1 MRAHKQHSIFNYRMI
16 QMVIVLCAVSLLP
29 IPYLLEAGTSTHLI
43 LIDVFTQIV
52 TLLTFLLIITV
63 IQRYFHTNKVFGL
76 PNLSSSVLFSGIS
89 LLIIYSLT
97 RYLSDDPGY
106 SQFVRL
112 SILIRGI
119 IILLSFLLITAVL
132 WIDQEH
138 YHVQRIQAYAIDKER
153 ESIRIELNSLQQ
165 KFKPHFLFNSLN
177 SISALTVVDPKKA
190 REMIQL
196 LSDFMRRAVQE
207 DDSELIPLRDEIDHL
222 ERYVAIEQIR
232 FGDRLNVDL
241 DVEEDALEKEVPSL
255 ILQPIIE
262 NAIKYGLYGSLDEV
276 EISITIKYIDNKID
290 VIVRNPFDQD
300 AQRASSG
307 TGYGLTSIRKK
318 MFLIYG
324 QQQLLETTSTDG
336 QFITHLIIPSL

>member
-1 MRAHKQHSIFNYRMI
+1 MSIQKQSIFNYRMI
-16 QMVIVLCAVSLLP
+16 QLIILLFVVSLLP
-29 IPYLLEAGTSTHLI
+29 VIYLSQASASAHNI
-43 LIDVFTQIV
+43 IIDVAVQLG
-52 TLLTFLLIITV
+52 TLLIFLVITTV

-76 PNLSSSVLFSGIS
+76 PNLSSTVLFSGLS

-97 RYLSDDPGY
+97 RYFSDESIY
-106 SQFVRL
+106 SSFVH
-112 SILIRGI
+112 STIIIRGV

-138 YHVQRIQAYAIDKER
+138 LHVQRIQSYVVDKER
-153 ESIRIELNSLQQ
+153 EAVRIELNSLQQ

-177 SISALTVVDPKKA
+177 SISALTIADPKKA
-190 REMIQL
+190 REMVHL

-207 DDSELIPLRDEIDHL
+207 DDKELILLSEEIDHL
-222 ERYVAIEQIR
+222 NRYVAIEQIR
-232 FGDRLNVDL
+232 FGDRLNVTL
-241 DVEEDALEKEVPSL
+241 DIEEIALEKKVPSL

-276 EISITIKYIDNKID
+276 EISISIKFIQDKID
-290 VIVRNPFDQD
+290 VVVKNPFDQD

-318 MFLIYG
+318 IYLIYG
-324 QQQLLETTSTDG
+324 QQQQLNTSSDEG
-336 QFITHLIIPSL
+336 QFTTHLTIPVL